1 MANKDDT
8 CFRVFTIM
16 FKLKNLRRE
25 ATTKHS
31 KNYYSYRS
39 RHGRQ
44 RRIDISNVRQKENKA
59 YLLDILSFDD

>member
-8 CFRVFTIM
+8 CFRVFAIM

-25 ATTKHS
+25 STTKYS
-31 KNYYSYRS
+31 KNYYSSRS

-59 YLLDILSFDD
+59 YLLDILWFDD